1 MLGYPRPL
9 IPTEREKERTIKMRK
24 RNREILLWLS
34 DKEFKKL
41 EKDRNKAGMSRQDY
55 IIYLVNNTP
64 LIKCPKPDIERYR
77 KIFDEDG
84 RQVNDLAHRFNAT
97 DQLDIN
103 EYVALMNTLYK
114 HMTQFEEEIKE
125 EIRRLN
131 DEEERTG
138 RGA

>member
-1 MLGYPRPL
+1 
-9 IPTEREKERTIKMRK
+9 MRK

-77 KIFDEDG
+77 KLFDEDG

-138 RGA
+138 SGA